1 MFFFISIFIKG
12 SKCRIKFKFYNFS
25 ISFNRA
31 EREQDPVDNNRVS
44 KLLVPDEHNEDEL
57 TLSQPA
63 RQLCASIDA
72 FVYAVRADD
81 INKGKAYIPPF
92 PYWEVEENLLMM

>member
-1 MFFFISIFIKG
+1 MTTSLILINIYFFY
-12 SKCRIKFKFYNFS
+12 FK
-25 ISFNRA
+25 RA
-31 EREQDPVDNNRVS
+31 EREQDPVNNNRIS
-44 KLLVPDEHNEDEL
+44 KLLVPDEHNEGEM

-81 INKGKAYIPPF
+81 ISNGKILHSICIKCCDIVTFYIFF
-92 PYWEVEENLLMM
+92 PRN